1 MHLRINK
8 DLFQLILKNGTRGA
22 SPDNKKCRLLTFEC
36 VVLLNHKII
45 HTTSSHLFADL
56 WILEQV
62 CNRSKLCQESTV
74 SSCV

>member
-1 MHLRINK
+1 MHLRIK
-8 DLFQLILKNGTRGA
+8 EDLFQLILKNGSRGA
-22 SPDNKKCRLLTFEC
+22 SPDNTKCRLLTFEC